1 MRDACMNLPMV
12 VVDTLENPLTAM
24 AECVLP
30 GATWVEKAGTFENA
44 KGRLQAFLRAIEPVD
59 FARAEC
65 QVGADLRAA
74 FAGTR
79 PAAVN
84 PAVVRAAMAKVP
96 GLERFA
102 TDVHVPDLSFT
113 QASDMQFAEI

>member
-1 MRDACMNLPMV
+1 
-12 VVDTLENPLTAM
+12 M

-30 GATWVEKAGTFENA
+30 GATWVEKAGTFENV
-44 KGRLQAFLRAIEPVD
+44 KGRLQAFLRAIDPID

-65 QVGADLRAA
+65 QVGSDLRAA
-74 FAGTR
+74 FAGSR
-79 PAAVN
+79 AATVN
-84 PAVVRAAMAKVP
+84 PALVRAAMAKVP

-113 QASDMQFAEI
+113 QSSDMQFAEV